1 MSKAKALTEVKE
13 KGFTTQG
20 DRLKY
25 QKLVKEAGVEKTLA
39 VYGHSYAECYKKM
52 AEKEQKWRAAV
63 IQNRE
68 LAVGHVKLYE
78 AMRGYFDSNRQY
90 IKDNSYI
97 SKLTRLENQ
106 IKPSALA
113 RKYADQITHNEI
125 QKLIDDLAEAGYSK
139 STVKHTKELFTEYYE
154 NLYGRYSQ
162 LNPATNLKLPRFDEE
177 VENEVSEAT
186 ILEDDEIK
194 LFFKQCDAPSS
205 PHHYGCHYSDM
216 FKFLILTYIRSG
228 EACALQVKDFKSLP
242 DGTGRISI
250 NKTITKAYENEKV
263 SYKLGSPKT
272 KTSRRTIK
280 ISKIAADIIRNRIA
294 GKKPT
299 DFIWSQADGNFL
311 KPSNTC
317 NAFKKVLAKSGIN
330 KTLRLHDLRHSG
342 ISFAIRH
349 HPEQLVNI
357 SKLAGHKSIA
367 ITADIYYNFL
377 QSSTDATADLISV
390 EFNNILEKAAS

>member
-1 MSKAKALTEVKE
+1 MSKAKALEISE
-13 KGFTTQG
+13 KGFTKQG

-25 QKLVKEAGVEKTLA
+25 QKLVKEAGAEKTLA
-39 VYGHSYAECYKKM
+39 TYGKSYAECYKKM

-63 IQNRE
+63 IQNKD
-68 LAVGHVKLYE
+68 LASGHVKLYE
-78 AMRGYFDSNRQY
+78 AMRGYFDSHRQY

-106 IKPSALA
+106 IKTSPLA
-113 RKYADQITHNEI
+113 KKYADQITHNEI
-125 QKLIDDLAEAGYSK
+125 QKLIDSLAEAGYSK
-139 STVKHTKELFTEYYE
+139 STVKHTKECFTEYYA
-154 NLYGRYSQ
+154 NLYGKYSN
-162 LNPATNLKLPRFDEE
+162 LNPAVNLKLPRFDEE
-177 VENEVSEAT
+177 VERDVSET
-186 ILEDDEIK
+186 NILEDDEIAT
-194 LFFKQCDAPSS
+194 FFKQCDEPSS

-242 DGTGRISI
+242 DGSGRISI
-250 NKTITKAYENEKV
+250 TKTVTKTYESGKV
-263 SYKLGSPKT
+263 GYKLGSPKT

-280 ISKIAADIIRNRIA
+280 ISKIAADIVRARIV

-299 DFIWSQADGNFL
+299 DFIWCQANGDFL
-311 KPSNTC
+311 KPSNAC
-317 NAFKKVLAKSGIN
+317 NAFKKVLANSGIT
-330 KTLRLHDLRHSG
+330 KKLRLHDLRHTG

-357 SKLAGHKSIA
+357 SKLAGHKSISV
-367 ITADIYYNFL
+367 TADIYYNFL

-390 EFNNILEKAAS
+390 EFENVLTERVAS